1 MLGLWR
7 FQVAGCAAKKAGQ
20 LEVGTPTVMTAERL
34 SVAGTDRVCS
44 KAVGREQAGAYL
56 VSPCERPSGGL
67 LEAVFAHN
75 GRRVSA
81 GGFLIAV

>member
-1 MLGLWR
+1 MGLWR
-7 FQVAGCAAKKAGQ
+7 FQVAGC
-20 LEVGTPTVMTAERL
+20 
-34 SVAGTDRVCS
+34 
-44 KAVGREQAGAYL
+44 AVGREQAGAYL
-56 VSPCERPSGGL
+56 VSPRERPSGGL